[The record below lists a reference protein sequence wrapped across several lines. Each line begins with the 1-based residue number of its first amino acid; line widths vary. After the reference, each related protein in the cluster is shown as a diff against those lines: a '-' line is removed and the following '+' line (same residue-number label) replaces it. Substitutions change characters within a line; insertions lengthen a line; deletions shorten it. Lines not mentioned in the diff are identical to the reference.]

1 MPEVSE
7 EKATIRISRD
17 AFEKAKK
24 LAEESGFDSVEALIE
39 FLIEEA
45 SSGLGEAEPLSKEDE
60 EKIKERLKDLGYI

>member
-1 MPEVSE
+1 MAE
-7 EKATIRISRD
+7 EKVSIEISKE
-17 AFEKAKK
+17 AYEKAKK

-45 SSGLGEAEPLSKEDE
+45 SSGLGEGEPLSKEDE

>member
-1 MPEVSE
+1 MAE
-7 EKATIRISRD
+7 EKVSVEISKE
-17 AFEKAKK
+17 AYEKAKK

-45 SSGLGEAEPLSKEDE
+45 SSGLEEGEPLSKEDE